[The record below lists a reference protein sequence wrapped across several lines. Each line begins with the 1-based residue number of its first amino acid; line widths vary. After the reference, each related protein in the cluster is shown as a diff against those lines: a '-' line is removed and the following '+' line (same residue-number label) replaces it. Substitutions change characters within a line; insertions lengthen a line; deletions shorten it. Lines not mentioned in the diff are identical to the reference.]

1 VPLRCEPLLLPVLP
15 PPVLPCCLSVQ
26 LPLTCCSTKRPL
38 HGTQQ
43 QPCISTGQHVVERLV
58 LNRGTQNAS
67 GAFTSACMQPHAYMM
82 AAVPRAGLH
91 MAMTSQLV
99 TSL

>member
-1 VPLRCEPLLLPVLP
+1 MLLVRAAAFDMLFHQAPTAWHTAAAMH
-15 PPVLPCCLSVQ
+15 Q
-26 LPLTCCSTKRPL
+26 YRR
-38 HGTQQ
+38 
-43 QPCISTGQHVVERLV
+43 IGQHVVERLV